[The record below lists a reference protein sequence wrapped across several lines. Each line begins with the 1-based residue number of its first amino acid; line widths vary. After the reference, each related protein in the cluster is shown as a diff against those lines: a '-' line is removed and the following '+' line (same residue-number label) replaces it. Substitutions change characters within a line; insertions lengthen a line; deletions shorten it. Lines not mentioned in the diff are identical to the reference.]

1 MNLRPQEHTA
11 TLRVLSDLADSGEV
25 KHGYRIKRVAST
37 VDKMAQAQ
45 QNDSDS
51 LKGLPLIGQKNR
63 LQGNPESDGSPYSD
77 AYCLPTDRARATHT
91 DGGND
96 VFCRVGTRTSFFRS
110 RVRSRFRSRVRDA
123 LNPAPAPRLRHIASL
138 RSRGF
143 SYSSQY

>member
-51 LKGLPLIGQKNR
+51 LKGFTLDWSKESLTGQ
-63 LQGNPESDGSPYSD
+63 S
-77 AYCLPTDRARATHT
+77 
-91 DGGND
+91 
-96 VFCRVGTRTSFFRS
+96 
-110 RVRSRFRSRVRDA
+110 
-123 LNPAPAPRLRHIASL
+123 
-138 RSRGF
+138 
-143 SYSSQY
+143 

>member
-63 LQGNPESDGSPYSD
+63 LQGNPESVS
-77 AYCLPTDRARATHT
+77 
-91 DGGND
+91 GGYLNLNKV
-96 VFCRVGTRTSFFRS
+96 VF
-110 RVRSRFRSRVRDA
+110 
-123 LNPAPAPRLRHIASL
+123 
-138 RSRGF
+138 
-143 SYSSQY
+143 